1 MKPPLLAFIVI
12 YSKLAIFEFS
22 GSAMTTIGVTKETS
36 GFIPT
41 IEVPKEN
48 FMDNDEDTS
57 MLTLTNI
64 ITNQP
69 KISAEEVFKNVF
81 TVDQSQDLT
90 G

>member
-1 MKPPLLAFIVI
+1 
-12 YSKLAIFEFS
+12 
-22 GSAMTTIGVTKETS
+22 MTKIGVTKGTS
-36 GFIPT
+36 GYTPT

-69 KISAEEVFKNVF
+69 KISAEEAFKNVF

>member
-1 MKPPLLAFIVI
+1 
-12 YSKLAIFEFS
+12 
-22 GSAMTTIGVTKETS
+22 MTKMGVTKDIS
-36 GFIPT
+36 GYNPT

-48 FMDNDEDTS
+48 FMDNDEDMS

-64 ITNQP
+64 AKNQP
-69 KISAEEVFKNVF
+69 KLSAEEVFKNAF

>member
-1 MKPPLLAFIVI
+1 
-12 YSKLAIFEFS
+12 
-22 GSAMTTIGVTKETS
+22 MTTIGVTKETS

>member
-22 GSAMTTIGVTKETS
+22 GSAMTTIGVTKDTS
-36 GFIPT
+36 T

>member
-1 MKPPLLAFIVI
+1 
-12 YSKLAIFEFS
+12 
-22 GSAMTTIGVTKETS
+22 MTKMGVTKDIS
-36 GFIPT
+36 GYNPT

-64 ITNQP
+64 AKNQP
-69 KISAEEVFKNVF
+69 KLSAEEVFKNVF

>member
-1 MKPPLLAFIVI
+1 
-12 YSKLAIFEFS
+12 
-22 GSAMTTIGVTKETS
+22 MTKIGVTEDMS
-36 GFIPT
+36 GYNPM
-41 IEVPKEN
+41 IEVQKEN
-48 FMDNDEDTS
+48 FMDNDDDTS

-64 ITNQP
+64 ITDQP

>member
-1 MKPPLLAFIVI
+1 
-12 YSKLAIFEFS
+12 
-22 GSAMTTIGVTKETS
+22 MTKIGVTKDTS
-36 GFIPT
+36 GYNPT

>member
-1 MKPPLLAFIVI
+1 
-12 YSKLAIFEFS
+12 
-22 GSAMTTIGVTKETS
+22 MTEMGVTKDAS
-36 GFIPT
+36 GYNPMF
-41 IEVPKEN
+41 EVPKD
-48 FMDNDEDTS
+48 MDIDNDEDTS

-64 ITNQP
+64 ITDQP

>member
-1 MKPPLLAFIVI
+1 
-12 YSKLAIFEFS
+12 
-22 GSAMTTIGVTKETS
+22 MTKMGVTKDTS
-36 GFIPT
+36 GYNPT
-41 IEVPKEN
+41 IEVLKEN
-48 FMDNDEDTS
+48 YLVNDEDTS

-69 KISAEEVFKNVF
+69 KISAEEVFKNMF